1 MEEYNSLYSHDF
13 IYISETYFDSTI
25 LEGDKSLNIE
35 KVESIFC
42 NTGDETDPL
51 LPMQKNPS
59 KHPTILRIK
68 QYFKDPAK
76 FSFVPV
82 NKDV

>member
-13 IYISETYFDSTI
+13 ICISETYFDSTI

-42 NTGDETDPL
+42 NTGDETDSL

-59 KHPTILRIK
+59 KT
-68 QYFKDPAK
+68 
-76 FSFVPV
+76 
-82 NKDV
+82 